1 MQEWHR
7 VINLGIF
14 LSTICSSNIFVH
26 STILAAY
33 HTTATTL
40 QLIAWNIIIPTIHF
54 RLKYS
59 LYLTKVILLNSSFH
73 LVCLI
78 SSPSSTLSIYKHPHH
93 HHSLLKSCS
102 FSPGMTIL
110 SDLTSFLLFTT
121 RTVHF
126 SIPSSILCLHWLLW
140 QTVPIYQP
148 VFRLFHTALDHSW
161 TEDDLLSVVLTFLNT
176 SVSRIMQCQYN
187 Q

>member
-7 VINLGIF
+7 VINLRIF
-14 LSTICSSNIFVH
+14 LSTICSSNNYFCPLHH
-26 STILAAY
+26 SCHISHYCHYATIDCLD
-33 HTTATTL
+33 H
-40 QLIAWNIIIPTIHF
+40 IPTIHF

-93 HHSLLKSCS
+93 HHLLLKSCS